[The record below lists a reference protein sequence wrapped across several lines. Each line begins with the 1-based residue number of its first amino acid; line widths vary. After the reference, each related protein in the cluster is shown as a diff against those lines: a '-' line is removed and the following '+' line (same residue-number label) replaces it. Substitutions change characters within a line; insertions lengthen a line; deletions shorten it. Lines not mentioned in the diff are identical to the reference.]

1 MQPVLTVPTVAA
13 ANLRRSSMLA
23 AIIGGAALLA
33 TSLLGHP
40 LMGVFVLV
48 GLALGAANTLAV
60 QRSVLKFAASEAKDK
75 KRRFTMG
82 VLGRLGVITLAALAC
97 VLITRPD
104 GLGSIV
110 GLALF
115 QLVMLGGA
123 TVPLIKELRQS

>member
-1 MQPVLTVPTVAA
+1 VQPVLTVPTVAA
-13 ANLRRSSMLA
+13 ANLRRSVVLA
-23 AIIGGAALLA
+23 AVIGAVAVLV

-40 LMGVFVLV
+40 LMGVFVLI

-82 VLGRLGVITLAALAC
+82 VLGRLGIITLVALGC

-104 GLGSIV
+104 GAGAIA
-110 GLALF
+110 GLAVF
-115 QLVMLGGA
+115 QLIMIGGA
-123 TVPLIKELRQS
+123 SAPLLKELRQS